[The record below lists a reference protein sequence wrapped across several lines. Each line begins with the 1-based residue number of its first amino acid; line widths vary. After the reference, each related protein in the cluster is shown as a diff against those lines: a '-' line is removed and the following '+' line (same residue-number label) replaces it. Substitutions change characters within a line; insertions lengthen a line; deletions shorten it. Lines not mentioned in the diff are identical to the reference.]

1 MSNRL
6 GIFGTILVFA
16 IVMSA
21 CTTTRIEKAALPSG
35 ADPQTEI
42 DRLQTD
48 LQMAHQ
54 SHADLFA
61 NKDFER
67 AQDRLQEAKTDFQ
80 NDRSREQILEKV
92 AYGRGY
98 LNRALVET
106 NRKINPDS
114 GIVRARQAALDAGV
128 LQNSILKERFEQA
141 DEDLRDAT
149 NNFDKALPAN
159 RLANFQRAYLNLELW
174 AIKSRHLGIAQAQIR
189 SAQEE
194 GAERRAPKSLR
205 RALLDFKE
213 AENEIMADRH
223 APGRFEPAVLEA
235 RESAQNL
242 IEVMRVLRN
251 SQAGLT
257 EDIAMRMINQNRTI
271 TGLRSDLESTQSQLG
286 EANTSMSELN
296 QSVSAQSQVM
306 ATQSAS
312 LQDAERKVKFQQALE
327 RARGQFSEDEAEVYQ
342 QGDRLIIRLKKVNFP
357 SGQASLKESSEELLD
372 RVRSVASDLAPV
384 GVTVEGHTDST
395 GSAEV
400 NRRLS
405 SERAEVVAGY
415 LSDDP
420 NLGDQV
426 TAVGRSDHRPIA
438 PNTTAEGRALNRRVD
453 IVIEPLRD
461 ETGATSEAATSE

>member
-1 MSNRL
+1 MKNRI
-6 GIFGTILVFA
+6 GIFGTTLAF
-16 IVMSA
+16 VMAVTA
-21 CTTTRIEKAALPSG
+21 CSTTRIQKAELPSG

-80 NDRSREQILEKV
+80 NDRSREQVLDEV

-98 LNRALVET
+98 LNRALVDT

-128 LQNSILKERFEQA
+128 LQNSILKEKFEQA

-149 NNFDKALPAN
+149 NNFDKALPAK

-174 AIKSRHLGIAQAQIR
+174 AIKSRHLGTAQAQIR
-189 SAQEE
+189 NAREE
-194 GAERRAPKSLR
+194 GAERRAPKSFR
-205 RALLDFKE
+205 RALLDFQE

-251 SQAGLT
+251 SQAGLN
-257 EDIAMRMINQNRTI
+257 EDIAIRMINQNRTI
-271 TGLRSDLESTQSQLG
+271 TGLRSDLESTQSELG
-286 EANTSMSELN
+286 QANTSVNELN
-296 QSVSAQSQVM
+296 QSVSAQTQVM
-306 ATQSAS
+306 ASQSAS

-327 RARGQFSEDEAEVYQ
+327 RAQSQFSDDEAEVYQ

-357 SGQASLKESSEELLD
+357 AGQASLKESSEKLLD
-372 RVRSVASDLAPV
+372 KVKSVASELAPV
-384 GVTVEGHTDST
+384 GLTVEGHTDST
-395 GSAEV
+395 GSASI

-405 SERAEVVAGY
+405 SKRAEVVAGY

-420 NLGDQV
+420 DLGDRV
-426 TAVGRSDHRPIA
+426 TAVGRSDDRPIA

-453 IVIEPLRD
+453 ILLEPLRD
-461 ETGATSEAATSE
+461 ETGATSEPATTE